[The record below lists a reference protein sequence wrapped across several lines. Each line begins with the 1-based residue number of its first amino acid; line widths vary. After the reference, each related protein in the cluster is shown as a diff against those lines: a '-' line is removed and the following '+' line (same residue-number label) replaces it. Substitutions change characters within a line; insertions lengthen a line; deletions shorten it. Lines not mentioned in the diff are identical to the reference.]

1 MPNYQVSGRGDT
13 LASPAPI
20 GDLDEKVAKSSKH
33 KHAR

>member
-1 MPNYQVSGRGDT
+1 VSARGDT
-13 LASPAPI
+13 LAISLAPI